1 MLKNGLDVKKLT
13 KQVGYTTWRA
23 LTERPEGFEKVN
35 LQLSFLLEKVT
46 VQLAKTTSYY
56 QKNEKRLVSVRLSQT
71 KKQDLKGGNRQ
82 LELASYRGRLTW
94 GSCNIRFAAK
104 LNGHIQR
111 IIIYGFRG
119 DHGKPRHESERGEP
133 KPVTWYN
140 ERLLVSTRH
149 WGPST
154 GAGDPRPAH
163 AGRGSPT
170 GRPRAGSQ

>member
-46 VQLAKTTSYY
+46 IQLAKTTSYY

-82 LELASYRGRLTW
+82 L
-94 GSCNIRFAAK
+94 
-104 LNGHIQR
+104 
-111 IIIYGFRG
+111 
-119 DHGKPRHESERGEP
+119 GEGIM
-133 KPVTWYN
+133 
-140 ERLLVSTRH
+140 LQS
-149 WGPST
+149 
-154 GAGDPRPAH
+154 D
-163 AGRGSPT
+163 
-170 GRPRAGSQ
+170 

>member
-71 KKQDLKGGNRQ
+71 KKQDLPVKGGNRQ
-82 LELASYRGRLTW
+82 LELASYRGRLIW
-94 GSCNIRFAAK
+94 GIRFAA
-104 LNGHIQR
+104 R
-111 IIIYGFRG
+111 
-119 DHGKPRHESERGEP
+119 
-133 KPVTWYN
+133 
-140 ERLLVSTRH
+140 
-149 WGPST
+149 
-154 GAGDPRPAH
+154 
-163 AGRGSPT
+163 
-170 GRPRAGSQ
+170 

>member
-94 GSCNIRFAAK
+94 GIEFRRQMKWPNTKTLNLRVPRGPRKAA
-104 LNGHIQR
+104 
-111 IIIYGFRG
+111 
-119 DHGKPRHESERGEP
+119 
-133 KPVTWYN
+133 T
-140 ERLLVSTRH
+140 
-149 WGPST
+149 
-154 GAGDPRPAH
+154 
-163 AGRGSPT
+163 
-170 GRPRAGSQ
+170 